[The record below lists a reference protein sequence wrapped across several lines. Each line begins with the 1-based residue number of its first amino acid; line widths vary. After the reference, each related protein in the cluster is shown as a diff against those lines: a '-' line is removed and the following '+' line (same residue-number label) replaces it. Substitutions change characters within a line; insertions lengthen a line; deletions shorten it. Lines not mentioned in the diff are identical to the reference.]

1 MALFLRPHERRKDG
15 KVHTYWSLVENR
27 RAGDGRV
34 VQRQVLYL
42 GALSPIQ
49 ELSWEKTAQQFDP
62 PPTQPEALNGLA
74 SEENC
79 WPKRPPPSPCIWIN
93 FASSGHGNGAPV
105 GWRS

>member
-27 RAGDGRV
+27 RAGNGRV
-34 VQRQVLYL
+34 VQLQVLYL

-62 PPTQPEALNGLA
+62 PPTRPEALNGLA
-74 SEENC
+74 SERELLACSNIERSSLSIS
-79 WPKRPPPSPCIWIN
+79 RPAGAMNSGR
-93 FASSGHGNGAPV
+93 SSTCC
-105 GWRS
+105 